1 MGPVEPMP
9 QISFVAI
16 GLCTMLLTTAPYFGA
31 YAFEWM
37 MALALV
43 LGFFDG
49 CFITMFGPIAFEI
62 CGPVGAAQGIG
73 FILGLCS
80 IPLTVGPPVAGK
92 NWSRSTLEFLFTQQC

>member
-1 MGPVEPMP
+1 M
-9 QISFVAI
+9 AI

-31 YAFEWM
+31 YAFEQM
-37 MALALV
+37 MVLSLV
-43 LGFFDG
+43 MGFFDG

-80 IPLTVGPPVAGK
+80 IPLTVGPPVAGERQR
-92 NWSRSTLEFLFTQQC
+92 WGVTELL